1 MTWHWTHLPW
11 HSSKKLWIPE
21 VNDKPTNIDPI
32 SGQQLGKSIDL
43 NSKKQQLEFRFPTG
57 DFQQAYLDAYQTSEQ
72 LSELTASTR
81 IRQHQVKDKINPIKG
96 VKNIIAVAS
105 GKGGVGK
112 STVSVMLAKGLQKL
126 GANVGLLDADI
137 YGPSIP
143 KMLGVSQK
151 PESPDQ
157 KTFLPVDADGLQTM
171 SLGYILGE
179 KDPAIWRGAM
189 VTKALMQMI
198 EDTRWSNLDYLI
210 MDLPPGTG
218 DIQLTMI
225 QRIPV
230 TAAVLVTTPQDIALL
245 DAQKALAMFN
255 KVEIPVLGVI
265 ENMSTYVCEA
275 CGHEAHIFG
284 QHGGQKMADEFSV
297 PLLGQLPLNIDIRT
311 HMDGGQP
318 NILWRDEHPLQEQ
331 ALMMAMRAA
340 QNLSNLPIKFSLT
353 DSLKLHKI

>member
-1 MTWHWTHLPW
+1 MTHLT
-11 HSSKKLWIPE
+11 K
-21 VNDKPTNIDPI
+21 NIDPVTN
-32 SGQQLGKSIDL
+32 QAFEKSIDFKA
-43 NSKKQQLEFRFPTG
+43 NKSRIEFRYPIGSFESK
-57 DFQQAYLDAYQTSEQ
+57 YLK
-72 LSELTASTR
+72 ELKAITNTTTLDIKQH
-81 IRQHQVKDKINPIKG
+81 IRQHAVKDKIKPIIG

-112 STVSVMLAKGLQKL
+112 STMSVMLAKSLQQL
-126 GANVGLLDADI
+126 GATVGILDADI

-157 KTFLPVDADGLQTM
+157 KSFLPVDADGLQTM

-198 EDTRWSNLDYLI
+198 EDTRWSQLDYLI

-225 QRIPV
+225 QKIPV

-245 DAQKALAMFN
+245 DAQKALAMFQ

-265 ENMSTYVCEA
+265 ENMSTYVCA
-275 CGHEAHIFG
+275 NCGQEAHIFG
-284 QHGGQKMADEFSV
+284 KDGGAKMATEFKV
-297 PLLGQLPLNIDIRT
+297 PLLGQMPLNIEIRT
-311 HMDGGQP
+311 HMDGGSPTEIWQAT
-318 NILWRDEHPLQEQ
+318 HPLNEK
-331 ALMMAMRAA
+331 ALMIALRTG
-340 QNLSNLPIKFSLT
+340 QNLAKCPIKFSLT

>member
-1 MTWHWTHLPW
+1 MSHL
-11 HSSKKLWIPE
+11 SDT
-21 VNDKPTNIDPI
+21 VDPI
-32 SGQQLGKSIDL
+32 TGQPFNKSIDFNL
-43 NSKKQQLEFRFPTG
+43 KKGRLESRFPMG
-57 DFQQAYLDAYQTSEQ
+57 DFKSAYQAQ
-72 LSELTASTR
+72 LQELADLNAFEITER
-81 IRQHQVKDKINPIKG
+81 IRQHQVKDTIKPIKG

-112 STVSVMLAKGLQKL
+112 STMSVMLAKSLQQL
-126 GANVGLLDADI
+126 GATVGILDADI

-157 KTFLPVDADGLQTM
+157 KSFLPIDADGLQTM

-189 VTKALMQMI
+189 VTKALMQMV
-198 EDTRWSNLDYLI
+198 EDTRWSELDYLI
-210 MDLPPGTG
+210 LDLPPGTG

-225 QRIPV
+225 QKIPV

-245 DAQKALAMFN
+245 DAQKALAMFQ

-265 ENMSTYVCEA
+265 ENMSTFICTN

-284 QHGGQKMADEFSV
+284 QDGGQRMASEFNV
-297 PLLGQLPLNIDIRT
+297 PLLGQVPLNIDIRT
-311 HMDGGQP
+311 HMDDGAPSTIWQK
-318 NILWRDEHPLQEQ
+318 DHPLNEK
-331 ALMMAMRAA
+331 ALLIALRTA
-340 QNLSNLPIKFSLT
+340 QNLAKLPIKFSLT
-353 DSLKLHKI
+353 DSLKLNKI

>member
-1 MTWHWTHLPW
+1 MTELHQQT
-11 HSSKKLWIPE
+11 
-21 VNDKPTNIDPI
+21 DPI
-32 SGQQLGKSIDL
+32 TGQIIGKSLDL
-43 NSKKQQLEFRFPTG
+43 NSRRKRVESRFPMG
-57 DFQQAYLDAYQTSEQ
+57 PMAGAYLKALKS
-72 LSELTASTR
+72 LTGIDTLDMQQH
-81 IRQHQVKDKINPIKG
+81 IRQHQVREGIKPIKG

-112 STVSVMLAKGLQKL
+112 STMSVMLAKSLQQL
-126 GANVGLLDADI
+126 GATVGLLDADI

-143 KMLGVSQK
+143 KMLGISQK

-157 KTFLPVDADGLQTM
+157 KSFLPVDADGLQTM

-198 EDTRWSNLDYLI
+198 EDTRWSKLDYLI

-225 QRIPV
+225 QKIPV
-230 TAAVLVTTPQDIALL
+230 SAAVLVTTPQDIALL

-255 KVEIPVLGVI
+255 KVDIPVLGVI
-265 ENMSTYVCEA
+265 ENMSTYRCEQ

-284 QHGGQKMADEFSV
+284 QHGGQKMADEFEV
-297 PLLGQLPLNIDIRT
+297 PLLGQMPLNIDIRT
-311 HMDGGQP
+311 HMDEGTPEQVWNSG
-318 NILWRDEHPLQEQ
+318 LPLNDT
-331 ALMMAMRAA
+331 ALLVALRAA
-340 QNLSNLPIKFSLT
+340 QNLGKLAVKFNLT
-353 DSLKLHKI
+353 DSLKLHKL

>member
-1 MTWHWTHLPW
+1 MT
-11 HSSKKLWIPE
+11 SIS
-21 VNDKPTNIDPI
+21 DSIDPI
-32 SGQQLGKSIDL
+32 TGQTFSKSVDY
-43 NSKKQQLEFRFPTG
+43 NSKKNRAELRFPIG
-57 DFQQAYLDAYQTSEQ
+57 DFKTDYQQAIQDICQVEATE
-72 LSELTASTR
+72 LSVN
-81 IRQHQVKDKINPIKG
+81 IRQHQAKENIKSIKG

-112 STVSVMLAKGLQKL
+112 STMSVMLAKSLQQL
-126 GANVGLLDADI
+126 GATVGILDADI

-143 KMLGVSQK
+143 KMLGVNQK

-157 KTFLPVDADGLQTM
+157 KSFLPIDADGLQTM

-198 EDTRWSNLDYLI
+198 EDTRWSKLDYLI

-225 QRIPV
+225 QKIPV

-245 DAQKALAMFN
+245 DAQKALAMFQ

-265 ENMSTYVCEA
+265 ENMSTYICEN

-284 QHGGQKMADEFSV
+284 QDGGQKMATEFEV
-297 PLLGQLPLNIDIRT
+297 PLLGQMPLNIDIRT
-311 HMDGGQP
+311 HMDGGEPSAVWQ
-318 NILWRDEHPLQEQ
+318 DSHPLNSK
-331 ALMMAMRAA
+331 ALLIALRAG
-340 QNLSNLPIKFSLT
+340 QNLAKLPIKFTLT

>member
-1 MTWHWTHLPW
+1 MTNLTEL
-11 HSSKKLWIPE
+11 
-21 VNDKPTNIDPI
+21 NDPI
-32 SGQQLGKSIDL
+32 TQQTIEKSIDL
-43 NSKKQQLEFRFPTG
+43 KANKSRVEFRYPIGTFEKDYANHLSAIANT
-57 DFQQAYLDAYQTSEQ
+57 TSLAIKQ
-72 LSELTASTR
+72 N
-81 IRQHQVKDKINPIKG
+81 IRQHAVKDKIKPIKG

-112 STVSVMLAKGLQKL
+112 SSMSVMLAKSLQQL
-126 GANVGLLDADI
+126 GANVGILDADI

-151 PESPDQ
+151 PESPDN
-157 KTFLPVDADGLQTM
+157 KSFLPVDADGLQTM

-225 QRIPV
+225 QKIPV
-230 TAAVLVTTPQDIALL
+230 TAAVLITTPQDIALL
-245 DAQKALAMFN
+245 DAQKALAMFQ

-265 ENMSTYVCEA
+265 ENMSTYVCEN

-284 QHGGQKMADEFSV
+284 QDGGAKMAGEFEV
-297 PLLGQLPLNIDIRT
+297 PLLGQMPLNIDIRT
-311 HMDGGQP
+311 NMDGGQP
-318 NILWRDEHPLQEQ
+318 EAVWHTGHPLNEK
-331 ALMMAMRAA
+331 ALMIALKTG
-340 QNLSNLPIKFSLT
+340 QNLAKCPIKFSLT

>member
-1 MTWHWTHLPW
+1 MTHLTD
-11 HSSKKLWIPE
+11 KK
-21 VNDKPTNIDPI
+21 DPI
-32 SGQQLGKSIDL
+32 TGQLFSKSIDF
-43 NSKKQQLEFRFPTG
+43 NQKKGRLESRYPMG
-57 DFQQAYLDAYQTSEQ
+57 DFKPEYQSK
-72 LSELTASTR
+72 LKELADLGDFEITER
-81 IRQHQVKDKINPIKG
+81 IRQHQVKDGIKSIKG

-112 STVSVMLAKGLQKL
+112 STMSVMLAKSLQQL
-126 GANVGLLDADI
+126 GATVGILDADI

-157 KTFLPVDADGLQTM
+157 KSFLPIDADGLQTM

-179 KDPAIWRGAM
+179 KDAAIWRGAM
-189 VTKALMQMI
+189 VTKALMQMV
-198 EDTRWSNLDYLI
+198 EDTRWSQLDYLI

-225 QRIPV
+225 QKIPV

-245 DAQKALAMFN
+245 DAQKALAMFQ

-265 ENMSTYVCEA
+265 ENMSTFICEN

-284 QHGGQKMADEFSV
+284 QDGGQRMAEEFDV
-297 PLLGQLPLNIDIRT
+297 PLLGRMPLNIDIRSN
-311 HMDGGQP
+311 MDKGSPAAIWQ
-318 NILWRDEHPLQEQ
+318 DSHPL
-331 ALMMAMRAA
+331 
-340 QNLSNLPIKFSLT
+340 N
-353 DSLKLHKI
+353 

>member
-1 MTWHWTHLPW
+1 MTQLTD
-11 HSSKKLWIPE
+11 KK
-21 VNDKPTNIDPI
+21 DPI
-32 SGQQLGKSIDL
+32 TGQLFGKSVDF
-43 NSKKQQLEFRFPTG
+43 NTKKARLESRFMMGSFKPDYQAQLKELG
-57 DFQQAYLDAYQTSEQ
+57 DFEITEQ
-72 LSELTASTR
+72 
-81 IRQHQVKDKINPIKG
+81 IRQHQVKEGIKPVKG

-112 STVSVMLAKGLQKL
+112 STMSVMLARSLQQL
-126 GANVGLLDADI
+126 GATVGILDADI

-157 KTFLPVDADGLQTM
+157 KSFLPIDADGLQTM

-189 VTKALMQMI
+189 VTKALMQMV
-198 EDTRWSNLDYLI
+198 EDTRWNALDYLI

-225 QRIPV
+225 QKIPV

-245 DAQKALAMFN
+245 DAQKALAMFK

-265 ENMSTYVCEA
+265 ENMSTYVCEN

-284 QHGGQKMADEFSV
+284 QDGGQRMATEFEV
-297 PLLGQLPLNIDIRT
+297 DLLGQMPLNIDIRT
-311 HMDGGQP
+311 HMDEGSPAAIWQD
-318 NILWRDEHPLQEQ
+318 NHPLNET
-331 ALMMAMRAA
+331 ALKIALKTG
-340 QNLSNLPIKFSLT
+340 QNLAKLPIKFSLT

>member
-1 MTWHWTHLPW
+1 MTQLT
-11 HSSKKLWIPE
+11 E
-21 VNDKPTNIDPI
+21 NIDPI
-32 SGQQLGKSIDL
+32 TGQKFSKSIDF
-43 NSKKQQLEFRFPTG
+43 NQKKDRLESRYPMGSFKS
-57 DFQQAYLDAYQTSEQ
+57 AYQTQLKDLGVSEIT
-72 LSELTASTR
+72 ER
-81 IRQHQVKDKINPIKG
+81 IRQHQVKDNIKPIKG

-112 STVSVMLAKGLQKL
+112 STMSVMLAKSLQQL
-126 GANVGLLDADI
+126 GATVGILDADI

-157 KTFLPVDADGLQTM
+157 KSFLPIDANGLQTM

-189 VTKALMQMI
+189 VTKALMQMV
-198 EDTRWSNLDYLI
+198 EDTRWSKLDYLI

-225 QRIPV
+225 QKIPV

-245 DAQKALAMFN
+245 DAQKALAMFQ
-255 KVEIPVLGVI
+255 KVDIPVLGVI
-265 ENMSTYVCEA
+265 ENMSTFICDN

-284 QHGGQKMADEFSV
+284 QDGGQRMATEFGV
-297 PLLGQLPLNIDIRT
+297 TLLGQMPLNIDIRSN
-311 HMDGGQP
+311 MDNGSPASIWQ
-318 NILWRDEHPLQEQ
+318 DSHPLNEK
-331 ALMMAMRAA
+331 ALMIALRTA
-340 QNLSNLPIKFSLT
+340 QNLAKLPIKFSLA